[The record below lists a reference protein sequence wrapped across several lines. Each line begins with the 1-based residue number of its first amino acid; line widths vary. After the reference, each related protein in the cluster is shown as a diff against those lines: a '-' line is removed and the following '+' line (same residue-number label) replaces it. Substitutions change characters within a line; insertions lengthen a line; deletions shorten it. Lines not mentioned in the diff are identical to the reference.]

1 MNKPACAQF
10 TICQLNRLELFL
22 PAYISMKLPI
32 YISVLALAASCSSGQ
47 SSAGSEEKSG
57 SSISNEQITNPAT
70 ADNPT
75 ATPSEYAVM
84 TFKNTEHNFGDI
96 LENQKV
102 ETTYEFTNTGKVD
115 LLINDCQAACG
126 CTVPEWPKT
135 PIKPGE
141 SGKIKVVFDSAGKA
155 GMNNKIVTVRAN
167 TKEGSVELKF
177 TANVR
182 PVKQG

>member
-1 MNKPACAQF
+1 MKKIALYTLILVLASSCSNKPSVENESTTTETTTTATDDGSN
-10 TICQLNRLELFL
+10 TI
-22 PAYISMKLPI
+22 
-32 YISVLALAASCSSGQ
+32 
-47 SSAGSEEKSG
+47 SE
-57 SSISNEQITNPAT
+57 EQITNPAT

-75 ATPSEYAVM
+75 AAPTEFAIM
-84 TFKNTEHNFGDI
+84 NFKNTEHNFGDI

-135 PIKPGE
+135 PIKPGG
-141 SGKIKVVFDSAGKA
+141 SGKIKVVFDSAGKS
-155 GMNNKIVTVRAN
+155 GVNNKNVTVFAN
-167 TKEGSVELKF
+167 IKDQKIVLNF

-182 PVKQG
+182 AVKQKEQK